1 MGFFKLKRRFL
12 SRKIEIKNRV
22 KKINDFE
29 SENYKF
35 EIGSQITFLIQN
47 LKKF

>member
-22 KKINDFE
+22 KKI
-29 SENYKF
+29 KK
-35 EIGSQITFLIQN
+35 
-47 LKKF
+47 LKNKRFRVKKL